1 MLNLGATG
9 LGLIDYGIFFAALL
23 AVLVVGLWSG
33 GKIKSLEDYAVSRS
47 KRFSTPVL
55 VMTLIVTLVGSNT
68 SMGAIA
74 EIYNNGIVHFLHLLL
89 GSIGVF
95 LFIQYAAKFMA
106 GRYPRA
112 ISSYGIVEQEYGEW
126 PAKFSAGI
134 SAFLTIV
141 SLSMQ
146 VIGMGYIVKTFLG
159 LSFHIGVIGSSVV
172 FIIYSSIS
180 GIRGVVY
187 TDVVQFFVIM
197 IVFPILLGII
207 AYNMG
212 GLETVFSQLPE
223 SKQVIFDHP
232 DFKEYAYLTLFWVM
246 PFGIMRATFIQR
258 ILMCQGGKEVQKMGL
273 TYLLFDIAFLFMVTI
288 IGLASISLLSPSIT
302 GKEVI
307 PELMNSHFPI
317 GFKGLAIT
325 AFLAVIM
332 SSADSLLNAATVLIS
347 EIHVSQSK
355 REEEERRDFG
365 LEKEGKLT
373 EVEKKEKKRKE
384 VLLLRL
390 SSLFIGCLS
399 MVLALLDFS
408 FIKAITIASAIASA
422 AVNIPIFF
430 APFKDRRQKAVKAYL
445 GSALSGFGAFLI
457 LWAVLGQ
464 ERIYMVSFFAT
475 FFAIAGW
482 FIGANFFDKIKTTF
496 WRDMVKAY
504 GPKGKQAKDKLV
516 KVAQGG

>member
-332 SSADSLLNAATVLIS
+332 SSADSLLNAATVLI
-347 EIHVSQSK
+347 
-355 REEEERRDFG
+355 
-365 LEKEGKLT
+365 
-373 EVEKKEKKRKE
+373 
-384 VLLLRL
+384 
-390 SSLFIGCLS
+390 
-399 MVLALLDFS
+399 
-408 FIKAITIASAIASA
+408 
-422 AVNIPIFF
+422 
-430 APFKDRRQKAVKAYL
+430 
-445 GSALSGFGAFLI
+445 
-457 LWAVLGQ
+457 
-464 ERIYMVSFFAT
+464 
-475 FFAIAGW
+475 
-482 FIGANFFDKIKTTF
+482 
-496 WRDMVKAY
+496 
-504 GPKGKQAKDKLV
+504 
-516 KVAQGG
+516 

>member
-1 MLNLGATG
+1 MLDFNTG
-9 LGLIDYGIFFAALL
+9 LGLIDYGIFFAALV

-33 GKIKSLEDYAVSRS
+33 GKIESLEDYAVSRS
-47 KRFSTPVL
+47 QKFSTPVL

-74 EIYNNGIVHFLHLLL
+74 EIYNNGIVHFIHLLM

-112 ISSYGIVEQEYGEW
+112 ISSYGIVEQEYGDW
-126 PAKFSAGI
+126 PAKFSASI

-146 VIGMGYIVKTFLG
+146 VIGMGYIVKTFIG
-159 LSFHIGVIGSSVV
+159 LPFHIGVIGSSVV

-207 AYNMG
+207 AYKMG
-212 GLETVFSQLPE
+212 GLEVVFSSLPE
-223 SKQVIFDHP
+223 NKQIVFEHP
-232 DFKEYAYLTLFWVM
+232 DFKEYAYLTLFWIM

-258 ILMCQGGKEVQKMGL
+258 ILMCQGGKEVRKMGL
-273 TYLLFDIAFLFMVTI
+273 TYLLFDISFLFIVTI
-288 IGLASISLLSPSIT
+288 IGLASISLLSSDIT

-307 PELMNSHFPI
+307 PELMNNHFPI
-317 GFKGLAIT
+317 GFKGLAVT

-347 EIHVSQSK
+347 EIHMSQNK
-355 REEEERRDFG
+355 REEERRKDFG
-365 LEKEGKLT
+365 LEMEGKLT
-373 EVEKKEKKRKE
+373 EAYKKEKKRRE
-384 VLLLRL
+384 VLLLRF

-399 MVLALLDFS
+399 MALALLDFS
-408 FIKAITIASAIASA
+408 FLKAITIASAIASA

-445 GSALSGFGAFLI
+445 GSALSGFGAFLT
-457 LWAVLGQ
+457 LWLVLGQ

-496 WRDMVKAY
+496 WRDMAKAY
-504 GPKGKQAKDKLV
+504 GPKGKLEKEELI
-516 KVAQGG
+516 KVTQGG